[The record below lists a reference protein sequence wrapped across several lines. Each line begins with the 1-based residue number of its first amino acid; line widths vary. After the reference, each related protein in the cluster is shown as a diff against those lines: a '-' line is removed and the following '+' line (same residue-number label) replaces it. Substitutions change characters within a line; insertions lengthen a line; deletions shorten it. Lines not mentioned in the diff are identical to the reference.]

1 MNKEWKFAFEK
12 TIPVLAGYLSI
23 GIAFGLLMQN
33 MGYNVFWA
41 LLISLILYA
50 GSMQFVLLQFF
61 TGGASLI
68 TVAIMTLLV
77 NSRHLFYGLSF
88 IDTFRSM
95 GKKYLYM
102 VHSLTDETY
111 SLLCSY
117 EPQEGLDTKKV
128 MFLMSIFDHCY
139 WLIGTALGSLA
150 GSLITFDTTGID
162 FAMTALFVVIAVDQ
176 WKAYKKHLPA
186 LLGAAVTL
194 VSLTVVGADNM
205 LLPALAV
212 IVGVLLLLR
221 DRLDVKQ
228 DAVKEL

>member
-1 MNKEWKFAFEK
+1 MKKEWKFAFEK

-50 GSMQFVLLQFF
+50 GSMQFVLLQFL
-61 TGGASLI
+61 TGGTSLI

-117 EPQEGLDTKKV
+117 EPQEGMDTKKV

-162 FAMTALFVVIAVDQ
+162 FAMTALFTVIFIGMALGSALGSNIYTLAGWSGVV
-176 WKAYKKHLPA
+176 
-186 LLGAAVTL
+186 
-194 VSLTVVGADNM
+194 
-205 LLPALAV
+205 ALATLCGAIALAIRV
-212 IVGVLLLLR
+212 IESARVLSAQAES
-221 DRLDVKQ
+221 V
-228 DAVKEL
+228 

>member
-111 SLLCSY
+111 SLLCSMARPADFTDR
-117 EPQEGLDTKKV
+117 EWKAAT
-128 MFLMSIFDHCY
+128 FFTAFFDQCY
-139 WLIGTALGSLA
+139 WIA
-150 GSLITFDTTGID
+150 GSVLGALMGELITFDTTGID
-162 FAMTALFVVIAVDQ
+162 FAMTALFVVICEDQ
-176 WKAYKKHLPA
+176 WKAAKTHIP
-186 LLGAAVTL
+186 AVTGFICGALFL
-194 VSLTVVGADNM
+194 VLIRSSNFI
-205 LLPALAV
+205 LPALAAAV
-212 IVGVLLLLR
+212 AMLLFLR
-221 DRLDVKQ
+221 RTVEQRMEED
-228 DAVKEL
+228 

>member
-1 MNKEWKFAFEK
+1 
-12 TIPVLAGYLSI
+12 
-23 GIAFGLLMQN
+23 MQN

-117 EPQEGLDTKKV
+117 EPQEGLDTKK
-128 MFLMSIFDHCY
+128 SC
-139 WLIGTALGSLA
+139 SL
-150 GSLITFDTTGID
+150 
-162 FAMTALFVVIAVDQ
+162 
-176 WKAYKKHLPA
+176 
-186 LLGAAVTL
+186 
-194 VSLTVVGADNM
+194 
-205 LLPALAV
+205 
-212 IVGVLLLLR
+212 
-221 DRLDVKQ
+221 
-228 DAVKEL
+228 